1 MSNYFGFRKIKLLIF
16 LILQLKGSQCMYTQA
31 KIPQALLS
39 SDQMEKSESMD
50 KTVHE
55 VQAANSGLGNPTI
68 PGELE
73 KGNDSSETPDYSEYI
88 ESIKLILGTK
98 GQGHNHKVKNRITKK
113 RIVQFPKIQIT
124 EKNLKEAKVFLSSTF
139 PFKKQI
145 SVLDDEQAMKQI
157 KLEHEEIIQ
166 SDDQEF
172 IYQNLLEI
180 QTLIRELLC
189 GKNEGTEQLENL
201 LDCTNQLCELNN
213 KPTGLPAQFTRAMK
227 KILNELNH
235 NFPMISEYDYHSPK
249 GGEISLAIK
258 DSAFQII
265 HSAYQM
271 KEINQQELVE
281 LISGGPDGLD
291 KLELLSST
299 MILNYKMKNFKHA
312 LRYNVNKFISSELI
326 PLDWQFAHYRT
337 FIKVLKD
344 VEPHQAR
351 YLAWLSRR
359 DSLKYNLSFG
369 FESES
374 EIFKDEKMF
383 NEAEYL
389 LNSKNVPIK
398 SSYQNS
404 SGLREKI
411 QSLKNTL
418 MEKGNKF
425 EERLFSFH
433 ELKTLENNY
442 PGITLGS
449 KEENSE
455 IKYLDKLNLVSYIC
469 QFLQEMNNVHCFT
482 TSKTFTC
489 TKSEYG
495 LFSIPA
501 ALKIPNNHVEGEEKP
516 LINYVTLVYSRAHE
530 KLLKHDSDDQLCL
543 NPLQE
548 SLDHLDRN
556 MDFIVPHGTKA
567 FTSELVTNHYI

>member
-1 MSNYFGFRKIKLLIF
+1 MAAIF
-16 LILQLKGSQCMYTQA
+16 TYI
-31 KIPQALLS
+31 S
-39 SDQMEKSESMD
+39 SE
-50 KTVHE
+50 VHE

-88 ESIKLILGTK
+88 ESIKLILGT
-98 GQGHNHKVKNRITKK
+98 
-113 RIVQFPKIQIT
+113 
-124 EKNLKEAKVFLSSTF
+124 KEAKVFLSSTF

-369 FESES
+369 FESE
-374 EIFKDEKMF
+374 I
-383 NEAEYL
+383 
-389 LNSKNVPIK
+389 I
-398 SSYQNS
+398 
-404 SGLREKI
+404 
-411 QSLKNTL
+411 
-418 MEKGNKF
+418 
-425 EERLFSFH
+425 
-433 ELKTLENNY
+433 KTLQ
-442 PGITLGS
+442 
-449 KEENSE
+449 
-455 IKYLDKLNLVSYIC
+455 D
-469 QFLQEMNNVHCFT
+469 F
-482 TSKTFTC
+482 
-489 TKSEYG
+489 
-495 LFSIPA
+495 
-501 ALKIPNNHVEGEEKP
+501 EKK
-516 LINYVTLVYSRAHE
+516 SRA
-530 KLLKHDSDDQLCL
+530 
-543 NPLQE
+543 
-548 SLDHLDRN
+548 
-556 MDFIVPHGTKA
+556 
-567 FTSELVTNHYI
+567 